1 MSAGHDDPFG
11 HVKDSSVFEFP
22 EFVSEFFGSH
32 VLKLPLIEN
41 VPIIGSFQ
49 ITKFMVLQVVAALL
63 TIVIFRGLASRVR
76 GGKPVSGAW
85 WNFWEAVALFVRD
98 EVVRPSIGYPHQH
111 DHGAGHGHDNHG
123 HAADHGHAHAVVST
137 DHGGA
142 AALHVA
148 PATKTQ
154 VEVGHPADRYLPFI
168 WSVFFYILFCN
179 LLGAFPF
186 LGSATADTAVTGALA
201 LMAFLYVVKCGSE
214 QSGFVGFWKSLVPH
228 MDLPGPIAFFL
239 IPMLWTIEVVG
250 LLIKHCVLAVR
261 LFANMLGGHTVI
273 SVFLLFIAQSAD
285 HGSVWWLVTPAST
298 IGQLSIGL
306 LELFVAFLQAY
317 VFSLLTSLF
326 ISMAV
331 NPH

>member
-1 MSAGHDDPFG
+1 MSGHSDDPFG
-11 HVKDSSVFEFP
+11 HVKDAPVFEFP
-22 EFVSEFFGSH
+22 EFVSPFFGGH
-32 VLKLPLIEN
+32 ELHLPSFDI
-41 VPIIGSFQ
+41 PGFGTFQ

-63 TIVIFRGLASRVR
+63 TIFIFRGLASRIR
-76 GGKPVSGAW
+76 GGNPARGLW
-85 WNFWEAVALFVRD
+85 WNFWEAIAVFVRD
-98 EVVRPSIGYPHQH
+98 EVVRKSIGIPHAHHDDHGHGDHGHDHAH
-111 DHGAGHGHDNHG
+111 DHGHD
-123 HAADHGHAHAVVST
+123 AHAH
-137 DHGGA
+137 
-142 AALHVA
+142 
-148 PATKTQ
+148 PATPTK
-154 VEVGHPADRYLPFI
+154 VEVGHPADRYVPFV

-186 LGSATADTAVTGALA
+186 LGSPTADTSVTGVLA

-214 QSGFVGFWKSLVPH
+214 QSGFVGFWKALVPH
-228 MDLPGPIAFFL
+228 MELPGILAVFL
-239 IPMLWTIEVVG
+239 IPMLWVIEVIG

-273 SVFLLFIAQSAD
+273 SVFLMFIASTAGQTE
-285 HGSVWWLVTPAST
+285 WYLVAPAST
-298 IGQLSIGL
+298 LGQLAIGM

>member
-1 MSAGHDDPFG
+1 MSADHNDPFG

-22 EFVSEFFGSH
+22 EFVSGIFGSH
-32 VLKLPLIEN
+32 VLTLPKFDL
-41 VPIIGSFQ
+41 PIVGTFQ

-76 GGKPVSGAW
+76 GGRPVAGLW
-85 WNFWEAVALFVRD
+85 WNFWEAIATFVRD
-98 EVVRPSIGYPHQH
+98 EVVRSSIGIPH
-111 DHGAGHGHDNHG
+111 DHHG
-123 HAADHGHAHAVVST
+123 DHGPAPKVAHSAHEKVDAS
-137 DHGGA
+137 
-142 AALHVA
+142 
-148 PATKTQ
+148 
-154 VEVGHPADRYLPFI
+154 HPADRYLPFV

-186 LGSATADTAVTGALA
+186 LGSPTADTSVTGALA
-201 LMAFLYVVKCGSE
+201 LMAFLYVVRCGSE

-239 IPMLWTIEVVG
+239 IPMLWGIEVVG

-273 SVFLLFIAQSAD
+273 SVFLLFIMQSAD
-285 HGSVWWLVTPAST
+285 HGLVWWMVAPAST

>member
-1 MSAGHDDPFG
+1 
-11 HVKDSSVFEFP
+11 
-22 EFVSEFFGSH
+22 
-32 VLKLPLIEN
+32 
-41 VPIIGSFQ
+41 
-49 ITKFMVLQVVAALL
+49 
-63 TIVIFRGLASRVR
+63 
-76 GGKPVSGAW
+76 
-85 WNFWEAVALFVRD
+85 VRD
-98 EVVRPSIGYPHQH
+98 EVVRKSIGIPHAHH
-111 DHGAGHGHDNHG
+111 D
-123 HAADHGHAHAVVST
+123 DHGHHEPGHHEPGSHTAKHDA
-137 DHGGA
+137 
-142 AALHVA
+142 A
-148 PATKTQ
+148 PAADAA
-154 VEVGHPADRYLPFI
+154 VDVGHPADRYLPFI
-168 WSVFFYILFCN
+168 LSLFFYILFCN

-186 LGSATADTAVTGALA
+186 LGSPTADTSVTGALA
-201 LMAFLYVVKCGSE
+201 VMAFLYVVKCGSQ

-228 MDLPGPIAFFL
+228 MDLPGPMALIL
-239 IPMLWTIEVVG
+239 IPMLWVIEFVG

-298 IGQLSIGL
+298 IGQLAIGL

>member
-22 EFVSEFFGSH
+22 EFVSGVFGSH
-32 VLKLPLIEN
+32 VLELPK
-41 VPIIGSFQ
+41 IGSFQ

-76 GGKPVSGAW
+76 GGKPAAGLW
-85 WNFWEAVALFVRD
+85 WNFWEAIALFVRD
-98 EVVRPSIGYPHQH
+98 NVVRSSIGIPHH
-111 DHGAGHGHDNHG
+111 GHGHDHG
-123 HAADHGHAHAVVST
+123 HHHGH
-137 DHGGA
+137 DA
-142 AALHVA
+142 AAHGAVGHGEA
-148 PATKTQ
+148 AASKARETA
-154 VEVGHPADRYLPFI
+154 GHPADRYLPFV

-186 LGSATADTAVTGALA
+186 LGSPTADTSVTGALA
-201 LMAFLYVVKCGSE
+201 LMAFLYVVRCGSE

-239 IPMLWTIEVVG
+239 VPMLWVIEVVG

-285 HGSVWWLVTPAST
+285 HGSVWWLVAPAST
-298 IGQLSIGL
+298 IGQLSIGM

-326 ISMAV
+326 ISLAV